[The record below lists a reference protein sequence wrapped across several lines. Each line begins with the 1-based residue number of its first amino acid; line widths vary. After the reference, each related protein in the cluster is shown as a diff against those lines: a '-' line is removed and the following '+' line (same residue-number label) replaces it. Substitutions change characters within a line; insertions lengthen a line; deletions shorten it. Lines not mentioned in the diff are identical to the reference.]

1 MQYLISESQI
11 TIQRLGLLLE
21 EHQIG
26 FMIKDENEAGRLAG
40 FGTVPNT
47 VDLYVAEE
55 DFIRAE
61 ALVRGYLSGN

>member
-55 DFIRAE
+55 DYARAQ
-61 ALVRGYLSGN
+61 ALSKEYLADL